1 MQMAS
6 LLIPDKVVLRLIDS
20 EHAPLR
26 VANVLFIVHT
36 FANRKND
43 FKLGPFA
50 TDAEGVVTI
59 VRRDLLAEASAHYDS
74 GLMDYN
80 VIEDCQP
87 VVEIAAMEPQ
97 TIEQALVARTNV
109 WKTLL
114 RGESERWTNIEE
126 LRNLYRTAAN
136 KGISAQAIRVRW
148 DGSANEFEYAI
159 TAQLR

>member
-1 MQMAS
+1 LANK
-6 LLIPDKVVLRLIDS
+6 KVVLRLIDS

-59 VRRDLLAEASAHYDS
+59 VKRDLLAEASAHYDS

-87 VVEIAAMEPQ
+87 VVEIAAMESQ
-97 TIEQALVARTNV
+97 AIEQALVARTNV
-109 WKTLL
+109 WKTL
-114 RGESERWTNIEE
+114 SH
-126 LRNLYRTAAN
+126 
-136 KGISAQAIRVRW
+136 
-148 DGSANEFEYAI
+148 GSQQRSFGAGD
-159 TAQLR
+159 

>member
-1 MQMAS
+1 V
-6 LLIPDKVVLRLIDS
+6 K
-20 EHAPLR
+20 
-26 VANVLFIVHT
+26 
-36 FANRKND
+36 
-43 FKLGPFA
+43 
-50 TDAEGVVTI
+50 
-59 VRRDLLAEASAHYDS
+59 RDLLAEASAHYDS

-80 VIEDCQP
+80 VIEDYQP

-97 TIEQALVARTNV
+97 AIEQTLVARTNV

-136 KGISAQAIRVRW
+136 ERLSAQAIKVRW

>member
-6 LLIPDKVVLRLIDS
+6 LLIPDKVVLRLFDS

-59 VRRDLLAEASAHYDS
+59 VKRDLLAEASAHYDS
-74 GLMDYN
+74 GLMDYD
-80 VIEDCQP
+80 VIENCQP
-87 VVEIAAMEPQ
+87 NVEIAAMEPQ
-97 TIEQALVARTNV
+97 AIEQALVARTNL

-148 DGSANEFEYAI
+148 DGSANEFEYTI
-159 TAQLR
+159 TAGLR

>member
-1 MQMAS
+1 M
-6 LLIPDKVVLRLIDS
+6 
-20 EHAPLR
+20 
-26 VANVLFIVHT
+26 ANVLFIVHT

-50 TDAEGVVTI
+50 TDAEGVVTL
-59 VRRDLLAEASAHYDS
+59 VKRDLLAEASAHYES

-87 VVEIAAMEPQ
+87 VVKIAAMEPQ
-97 TIEQALVARTNV
+97 AIDQALLARTNV

-114 RGESERWTNIEE
+114 RGESERWTHIEE
-126 LRNLYRTAAN
+126 LRNLYRRATN
-136 KGISAQAIRVRW
+136 KGILAQAIRVRW

-159 TAQLR
+159 TAQLQ